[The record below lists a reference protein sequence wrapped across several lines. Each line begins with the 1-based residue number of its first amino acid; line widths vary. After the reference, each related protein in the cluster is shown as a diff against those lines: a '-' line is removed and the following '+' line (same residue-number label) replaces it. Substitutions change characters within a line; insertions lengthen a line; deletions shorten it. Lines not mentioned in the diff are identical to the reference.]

1 MSEEI
6 QDTSGG
12 IDTYEVAFDLEEAE
26 TLEGRPGKSL
36 EVIERD
42 RDRDRHRHRQGERG
56 VREREREK
64 LRKLFLKKSLLL
76 LKFLFSSRF
85 FAKTRFTL
93 V

>member
-36 EVIERD
+36 EV
-42 RDRDRHRHRQGERG
+42 
-56 VREREREK
+56 RERQTDREK
-64 LRKLFLKKSLLL
+64 LV
-76 LKFLFSSRF
+76 KF
-85 FAKTRFTL
+85 
-93 V
+93 